1 MSEYEAHIRKLIEGN
16 GGFWGEHPGFPVEDW
31 RNDVANGDTR
41 MGYWEWVAAQ
51 LEAQEND

>member
-1 MSEYEAHIRKLIEGN
+1 MRHISGSSLRATGA
-16 GGFWGEHPGFPVEDW
+16 FGESIPAFPVEDW